1 MKKCIIGKNSKIIKG
16 IKSELRDFD
25 FLSHTNCFDFDFSKY
40 SHIYLFSWSHSS
52 QDENMKILKA
62 LPIEKVIFVS
72 TVAVYANAIKLQWN
86 KYPLMKLQV
95 ENIILRAGGKVLR
108 LGICDQQLLKKHKG
122 LIPFTTS
129 TDIIN
134 FLNLEAPSQVTN
146 LFYLA
151 KGGINPKSLMAR
163 FNSCVN
169 RVCDILPSHFIYQ
182 APLELF
188 LKMLGSSDYGYTNNA
203 LRFFGDST
211 QIGYGAIGSH
221 YWNAKL
227 SSNNDILLVS
237 PKNDILLDSNGFRG
251 LRIGKN
257 RTGLSKFWHG
267 VSIVRGQK
275 GFSKNVPML
284 VHRPSLPNYAVKVEA
299 KNFDYND
306 GAFKVLIDS
315 PIEKLEIL
323 SNKLILAAGAIE
335 NCKIINRTV
344 QKDVTLSD
352 HEIGFIGTINCD
364 EIIKKGYLKKIG
376 PFLIGRGVFCHSI
389 SPAFILDFRPFSKAI
404 INSKYNLY
412 NDSAS
417 GILVKLLKRFTFGQ
431 LNEAFFNKFGVG
443 VSSNKLGVFIQLEV
457 KNCISL
463 SSNQTL
469 KRKRTEKEKIK
480 IILEMVKNKFP
491 SFNPSC
497 EPYLFD
503 GIHVTGGE
511 ELLNDSLIKSLL
523 KSGKLIIVGSPTR
536 GSLGP
541 FHNTKRQIDE
551 FLKN

>member
-1 MKKCIIGKNSKIIKG
+1 MNKCIIGKNSKIIKE
-16 IKSELRDFD
+16 IKNNLEGFD
-25 FLSHTNCFDFDFSKY
+25 ILSHMDCFDFDFSKY

-52 QDENMKILKA
+52 QNDNMKILEA

-72 TVAVYANAIKLQWN
+72 TVSVYANAIKLQWN

-108 LGICDQQLLKKHKG
+108 LGICDQRLLNKHKG
-122 LIPFTTS
+122 LIPFTPS

-134 FLNLEAPSQVTN
+134 FLNLETPSQVTN
-146 LFYLA
+146 LFCLERG
-151 KGGINPKSLMAR
+151 KINPESLMAR
-163 FNSCVN
+163 FVSCVN
-169 RVCDILPSHFIYQ
+169 RVCDILPTHLIFQ

-188 LKMLGSSDYGYTNNA
+188 IKMLGSSDYGYTNNT

-211 QIGYGAIGSH
+211 QIGYGAVGSH
-221 YWNAKL
+221 HWNAKL
-227 SSNNDILLVS
+227 SSNNDVLLVS
-237 PKNDILLDSNGFRG
+237 PKNDILLDSHGFRG

-267 VSIVRGQK
+267 VSIIRDQN
-275 GFSKNVPML
+275 GFSKKVPL
-284 VHRPSLPNYAVKVEA
+284 LINRASLPNYAIKAEA
-299 KNFDYND
+299 KSFDFHD
-306 GAFKVLIDS
+306 GSFKVLIDS
-315 PIEKLEIL
+315 PIEKLEML

-417 GILVKLLKRFTFGQ
+417 GILVKLMRRFTFGQ

-443 VSSNKLGVFIQLEV
+443 ISSDKLGVFIQLEV

-463 SSNQTL
+463 SNNGTL
-469 KRKRTEKEKIK
+469 LRKRAEKEELRFV
-480 IILEMVKNKFP
+480 LEMVKNKFP
-491 SFNPSC
+491 SFISSS

-503 GIHVTGGE
+503 GIHVVGGQ

-523 KSGKLIIVGSPTR
+523 KSGKLTIVGSPTK
-536 GSLGP
+536 SPLGP
-541 FHNTKRQIDE
+541 FHNTQKLIDE
-551 FLKN
+551 L